1 MEQLACHQVSS
12 EAQDKTHRQRLA
24 AALERAEA
32 LLFDLD
38 GTLIDSSGSTRRAW
52 SAFAVRHGLDP
63 EEVVESVQ
71 GQPSRESVRRLAPDV
86 DPVFEQGLVEQAELA
101 DTEGIVALPG
111 ALAALNSDKKVAIVT
126 SCTDALAAV
135 RIGAAGLPRPE
146 VVITADRVSN
156 GKPDPEAFLLGAHEL
171 GVNPSDCIVFEDAPA
186 GIAAGKAAGAL
197 VVGLRTTHSV
207 DSLSEADL
215 LVDDLSELSAD

>member
-1 MEQLACHQVSS
+1 MSS
-12 EAQDKTHRQRLA
+12 GDPDETEDQRFA
-24 AALERAEA
+24 AVLERAEA

-71 GQPSRESVRRLAPDV
+71 GQPSRESVRRLAPDA
-86 DPVFEQGLVEQAELA
+86 DPEFEQRLVEQAELA
-101 DTEGIVALPG
+101 DTEGIIALPG
-111 ALAALNSDKKVAIVT
+111 ALAALNSNKKVAIVT

-156 GKPDPEAFLLGAHEL
+156 GKPDPEAFLLGAQEL
-171 GVNPSDCIVFEDAPA
+171 GVAPPKCVVFEDAPA
-186 GIAAGKAAGAL
+186 GIAAGKAAGAF
-197 VVGLRTTHSV
+197 VVGLCTTHSV
-207 DSLSEADL
+207 ESLNESDL
-215 LVDDLSELSAD
+215 LVDDLSGLFSG

>member
-1 MEQLACHQVSS
+1 VEQLACHQVSS

-38 GTLIDSSGSTRRAW
+38 GTLIDSSGSTKRAW

-63 EEVVESVQ
+63 EGVVESVQ
-71 GQPSRESVRRLAPDV
+71 GQPSRESVRRLAPDA
-86 DPVFEQGLVEQAELA
+86 DPEFEQGLVEQAELS

-135 RIGAAGLPRPE
+135 RIGAAGLPRAD

-156 GKPDPEAFLLGAHEL
+156 GKPDPEAFLLGAQEL
-171 GVNPSDCIVFEDAPA
+171 GVAPPKCIVFEDAPA
-186 GIAAGKAAGAL
+186 GIAAGKAAGAF

-207 DSLSEADL
+207 ESLIEADW
-215 LVDDLSELSAD
+215 LVEDLSEFFRD